1 MTINGDKSIAAEHT
15 YLLFSHVSHL
25 EPTFPIAPKQSP
37 LIPTLSMVQIGPMS
51 GEGLMGIM
59 SAVYAH
65 SKHMDM
71 DEVNFWSD
79 ITKVEFVVDEEE
91 ERWRRICIDGDIIT
105 VQKGAKIN
113 IRVCDGVMVEDRS
126 VLVIKCRC

>member
-1 MTINGDKSIAAEHT
+1 
-15 YLLFSHVSHL
+15 
-25 EPTFPIAPKQSP
+25 
-37 LIPTLSMVQIGPMS
+37 
-51 GEGLMGIM
+51 MGIM
-59 SAVYAH
+59 NAVYAD

-71 DEVNFWSD
+71 DEVNFLSD

-105 VQKGAKIN
+105 VQRGAKMN
-113 IRVCDGVMVEDRS
+113 IRVCDGVTVEDGS